1 MKGLKPFGL
10 METERKI
17 TYHGTRSGKYMH
29 PKTRVSVS
37 DSICEKK
44 KGMKN
49 NRGMGIVETVLVFPI
64 PIFFVTMKRRD
75 IMFEKIPLAGVD
87 NAGWLRLRKTGI
99 GGSDAG
105 AICGVNPYSSAMKV
119 FKDKTSDE
127 IEVQDNE
134 AMRIGHD
141 LEDYVAQRFTEATGL
156 KVRKSNYMYRS
167 MEHPFMIAD
176 VDRFVIGEDAGLEC
190 KTASAYNA
198 DKWADGNIPLHYIMQ
213 CYHYMAVTGKRT
225 WYIAAVILGRE
236 FTYRK
241 LEWDDDLIG
250 RLTAIE
256 ENFWNN
262 HVVPGIIPPPDGSKA
277 CDEVI
282 EQYFHTARKGS
293 VIELVGFDEKLRR
306 REEILGFIA
315 ELQEEQKQIE
325 QEVKLFM
332 QDNEFA
338 SSERFLVSW
347 KNIDSTK
354 LDTKRIREEKPE
366 LYDDYG
372 KVSHSRRFEVK
383 AA

>member
-1 MKGLKPFGL
+1 
-10 METERKI
+10 
-17 TYHGTRSGKYMH
+17 
-29 PKTRVSVS
+29 
-37 DSICEKK
+37 
-44 KGMKN
+44 
-49 NRGMGIVETVLVFPI
+49 
-64 PIFFVTMKRRD
+64 
-75 IMFEKIPLAGVD
+75 MFEKISLAGVS
-87 NAGWLRLRKTGI
+87 NTEWLRLRKSGI

-119 FKDKTSDE
+119 FRDKTS
-127 IEVQDNE
+127 E
-134 AMRIGHD
+134 AVEEEESEAIRIGHD
-141 LEDYVAQRFTEATGL
+141 LEDYVAQRFMEATGL
-156 KVRKSNYMYRS
+156 KVRKSNFMYRS

-176 VDRFVIGEDAGLEC
+176 VDRLIVGEDAGLEC

-198 DKWADGNIPLHYIMQ
+198 NKWADGDIPLHYIMQ

-225 WYIAAVILGRE
+225 WYIAAVILGQE

-241 LEWDDDLIG
+241 LEWDDELIN
-250 RLTAIE
+250 RLIEIE
-256 ENFWNN
+256 EDFWNS

-282 EQYFHTARKGS
+282 EQYFHTAKKAS
-293 VIELVGFDEKLRR
+293 AIELVGFDEMLRR

-332 QDNEFA
+332 QDNEYA
-338 SSERFLVSW
+338 SSERFCVSW

-354 LDTKRIREEKPE
+354 LDTKRIKTERPE
-366 LYDDYG
+366 LYEDYG